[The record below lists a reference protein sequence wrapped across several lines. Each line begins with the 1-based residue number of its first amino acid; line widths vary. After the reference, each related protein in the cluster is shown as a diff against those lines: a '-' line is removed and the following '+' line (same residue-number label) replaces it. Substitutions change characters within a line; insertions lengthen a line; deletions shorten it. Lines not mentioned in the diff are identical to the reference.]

1 MHGRVKVRT
10 TAEQEEIKKQERA
23 VKVAQ
28 YKADFAIVAQKRNIL
43 EIKKWGLEL
52 LNVTKRILLNNSD
65 IYTLWNV
72 RRQVFENKKWS
83 EVDYK
88 LLLENEMI
96 LTERCLRENPKSYSL
111 WHQRCWV
118 MERMPEPDWKKELS
132 MCAECLNLDE
142 RNFHCWDYREF
153 VVQKA
158 GISNEEEFEFSTTK
172 ILSNF
177 SNYSSWHYRSRI
189 LTKMFGTTSEEIP
202 IVDDRYR
209 EELDLVMNAT
219 FTDPNDTSAWFYQ
232 RWLLDKPR
240 TTCRLWRAQIEKDR
254 ATVVIDN
261 NVLIQ
266 PISLELFVNGEMV
279 DLISWHLYPD
289 EEFAKLRIEEFAK
302 SLENLDHAK
311 EVSVKLQ
318 ETVYQ
323 LSYSELKSAWIYK
336 DNSSLHKQNSND
348 KQLNEQLKCY
358 NQLCEMEP
366 NNKWALLTGVLLMKK
381 IDFKKFYTDILD
393 NLSAL
398 TKVDSLRKNY
408 YKDLRSSFLVEYKL
422 LEIWKEESD
431 LEIQPKI
438 DLSGLDL
445 TKLHNNHYFSFFEEV
460 NFGANQLKNSL
471 YQLSTL
477 QSCVKLSLSS
487 NGLTSLKHFPTLD
500 NLEVLSLRN
509 NMLTSTKEI
518 VDLIELHT
526 TLRRL
531 DLRNNPVCEKIDIAE
546 IQDISPHVEICLK

>member
-10 TAEQEEIKKQERA
+10 TAEQEEIRKREKA
-23 VKVAQ
+23 IKVAQ
-28 YKADFAIVAQKRNIL
+28 YKADFAIVSQKRQGKI
-43 EIKKWGLEL
+43 WDDEL
-52 LNVTKRILLNNSD
+52 LSVTRRMLLNNSD
-65 IYTLWNV
+65 IYTLWNI
-72 RRQVFENKKWS
+72 RRQVFENNEWN
-83 EVDYK
+83 EEDYK
-88 LLLENEMI
+88 QLLENEMS
-96 LTERCLRENPKSYSL
+96 LTEQCLRENPKSYSV

-132 MCAECLNLDE
+132 LCAKCLNIDE

-172 ILSNF
+172 ILNNF

-202 IVDDRYR
+202 IVDDKYR

-232 RWLLDKPR
+232 RWLLDKCL
-240 TTCRLWRAQIEKDR
+240 TTCRLWRVQIKKDT
-254 ATVVIDN
+254 AIVVIDN
-261 NVLIQ
+261 NVLIK
-266 PISLELFVNGEMV
+266 PISLSLFVNGEIV
-279 DLISWHLYPD
+279 DAQWQLHPD
-289 EEFAKLRIEEFAK
+289 EKFAKLRIAEFG
-302 SLENLDHAK
+302 SLLEDLDRAK

-323 LSYSELKSAWIYK
+323 LSYSEVESAWIYK

-348 KQLNEQLKCY
+348 NQLNEQLKSY
-358 NQLCEMEP
+358 NQLSKMEP
-366 NNKWALLTGVLLMKK
+366 NNKWALLTGILLMKK
-381 IDFKKFYTDILD
+381 IDFKKFYIDILN

-398 TKVDSLRKNY
+398 SKVDSLRKNY
-408 YKDLRSSFLVEYKL
+408 YKDLRSKLLVEYKL
-422 LEIWKEESD
+422 LEMWKEEND
-431 LEIQPKI
+431 LEIQSKI

-460 NFGANQLKNSL
+460 NLGANQLENSL

-477 QSCVKLSLSS
+477 QRCAKLSLSS
-487 NGLTSLKHFPTLD
+487 NGLISLKCFPTLR
-500 NLEVLSLRN
+500 NLQVLSLRN
-509 NMLTSTKEI
+509 NKLMSTKEI
-518 VDLIELHT
+518 VNLIKRHKN
-526 TLRRL
+526 LRRL
-531 DLRNNPVCEKIDIAE
+531 DLRDNPVCEEIDIAK
-546 IQDISPHVEICLK
+546 IQDTSSHVEICLK

>member
-10 TAEQEEIKKQERA
+10 TAEQEEIRKRERA
-23 VKVAQ
+23 AKVAQ
-28 YKADFAIVAQKRNIL
+28 YKADIAVVFQKRKDKI
-43 EIKKWGLEL
+43 WDDEL
-52 LNVTKRILLNNSD
+52 LLVTRRMLLCNSD

-72 RRQVFENKKWS
+72 RREVFENNKWN
-83 EVDYK
+83 EEDYK
-88 LLLENEMI
+88 QLLENEMT
-96 LTERCLRENPKSYSL
+96 LTEQCLRENPKSYSV

-118 MERMPEPDWKKELS
+118 MERMLEPDWKKELS
-132 MCAECLNLDE
+132 LCAKCLNIDE

-189 LTKMFGTTSEEIP
+189 LTKMFGTTSDEIP

-232 RWLLDKPR
+232 RWLLDKCM
-240 TTCRLWRAQIEKDR
+240 TTCRLWRAQIKKDT
-254 ATVVIDN
+254 AIIVIDN
-261 NVLIQ
+261 NILIE
-266 PISLELFVNGEMV
+266 PISLLLLVNGETV
-279 DLISWHLYPD
+279 DARWQLYPD
-289 EEFAKLRIEEFAK
+289 EKFAKLRIAEFAS
-302 SLENLDHAK
+302 SLEDLDRAK

-323 LSYSELKSAWIYK
+323 LSYSKLAGGWIYK
-336 DNSSLHKQNSND
+336 DNLSLHKRNSND
-348 KQLNEQLKCY
+348 EQLNEQLKSY
-358 NQLCEMEP
+358 NQLSEMEP
-366 NNKWALLTGVLLMKK
+366 NNKWTLLTEVLLMKK
-381 IDFKKFYTDILD
+381 IDFKKFYTDILN

-398 TKVDSLRKNY
+398 SKVDGLRKNY
-408 YKDLRSSFLVEYKL
+408 YKDLRSKLLVEYKL
-422 LEIWKEESD
+422 LEMWKEESN
-431 LEIQPKI
+431 LEIHSKI

-460 NFGANQLKNSL
+460 NLGANQLDNSL

-477 QSCVKLSLSS
+477 QRCAKLSLSS
-487 NGLTSLKHFPTLD
+487 NDLTSLRRFPTLY

-509 NMLTSTKEI
+509 NKLTSTKEI
-518 VDLIELHT
+518 VNLIERHKN
-526 TLRRL
+526 LRRL
-531 DLRNNPVCEKIDIAE
+531 DLRNNPVCEEIDMAK
-546 IQDISPHVEICLK
+546 IQDANSHVEICLK

>member
-1 MHGRVKVRT
+1 MLGRVKVRT

-23 VKVAQ
+23 VKVSQ
-28 YKADFAIVAQKRNIL
+28 YKADFTIRNIL
-43 EIKKWGLEL
+43 EVKKWGLEL

-83 EVDYK
+83 EVEYK
-88 LLLENEMI
+88 LMLENEMI

-132 MCAECLNLDE
+132 MCAKCLNLDE

-158 GISNEEEFEFSTTK
+158 GISNEEELEFSTTK

-177 SNYSSWHYRSRI
+177 PNYSSWHYRSRI
-189 LTKMFGTTSEEIP
+189 LTKMFGTTSKEIP
-202 IVDDRYR
+202 IVDDIYR
-209 EELDLVMNAT
+209 EELNLVMNAT
-219 FTDPNDTSAWFYQ
+219 LTDPNDSAWFYQ
-232 RWLLDKPR
+232 RWLLDESR
-240 TTCRLWRAQIEKDR
+240 TTCRLWRAEIEKDG
-254 ATVVIDN
+254 AAVIIDN
-261 NVLIQ
+261 NGLIQ

-279 DLISWHLYPD
+279 DYLSWYLYPD
-289 EEFAKLRIEEFAK
+289 EEFAKLRIVEFDE

-323 LSYSELKSAWIYK
+323 LSYSELTSSWIYK
-336 DNSSLHKQNSND
+336 DKSSLHKQNSND

-358 NQLCEMEP
+358 NQLSKMEP
-366 NNKWALLTGVLLMKK
+366 NNKWALLTSVLLMKK

-393 NLSAL
+393 RLSAL

-408 YKDLRSSFLVEYKL
+408 YKDLRSKFVVEYNL
-422 LEIWKEESD
+422 LEIWKKESD

-460 NFGANQLKNSL
+460 KFGANQLKNSL
-471 YQLSTL
+471 YQLSIL
-477 QSCVKLSLSS
+477 QRCVKLSLCS
-487 NGLTSLKHFPTLD
+487 NGLTSLKHFPILY
-500 NLEVLSLRN
+500 NLKVLILRD
-509 NMLTSTKEI
+509 NMLTSTEEI
-518 VDLIELHT
+518 VYLIEAHAK
-526 TLRRL
+526 LRML

-546 IQDISPHVEICLK
+546 IKRQHKIFIIV

>member
-10 TAEQEEIKKQERA
+10 TAEQEEIRKRERA
-23 VKVAQ
+23 AKVAQ
-28 YKADFAIVAQKRNIL
+28 YKADIAVVFQKRKDKI
-43 EIKKWGLEL
+43 WDDEL
-52 LNVTKRILLNNSD
+52 LLVTRRMLLCNSD

-72 RRQVFENKKWS
+72 RREVFENNKWS
-83 EVDYK
+83 EEDYK
-88 LLLENEMI
+88 QLLENEMT
-96 LTERCLRENPKSYSL
+96 LTEQCLRENPKSYSV

-118 MERMPEPDWKKELS
+118 MERMLEPDWKKELS
-132 MCAECLNLDE
+132 LCAKCLNIDE

-189 LTKMFGTTSEEIP
+189 LTKMFGTTSDEIP

-232 RWLLDKPR
+232 RWLLDKCM
-240 TTCRLWRAQIEKDR
+240 TTCRLWRAQIKKDT
-254 ATVVIDN
+254 AIIVIDN
-261 NVLIQ
+261 NILIE
-266 PISLELFVNGEMV
+266 PISLLLLVNGETV
-279 DLISWHLYPD
+279 DARWQLYPD
-289 EEFAKLRIEEFAK
+289 EKFAKLRIAEFAS
-302 SLENLDHAK
+302 SLEDLDRAK

-323 LSYSELKSAWIYK
+323 LSYSKLAGEWIYK
-336 DNSSLHKQNSND
+336 DNLSLHKRNSND
-348 KQLNEQLKCY
+348 EQLNEQLKSY
-358 NQLCEMEP
+358 NQLSEMEP
-366 NNKWALLTGVLLMKK
+366 NNKWTLLTEVLLMKK
-381 IDFKKFYTDILD
+381 IDFKKFYTDILN

-398 TKVDSLRKNY
+398 SKVDGLRKNY
-408 YKDLRSSFLVEYKL
+408 YKDLRSKLLVEYKL
-422 LEIWKEESD
+422 LEMWKEESN
-431 LEIQPKI
+431 LEIHSKI

-460 NFGANQLKNSL
+460 NLGANQLDNSL

-477 QSCVKLSLSS
+477 QRCAKLSLSS
-487 NGLTSLKHFPTLD
+487 NDLTSLRRFPTLY

-509 NMLTSTKEI
+509 NKLTSTKEI
-518 VDLIELHT
+518 VNLIERHKN
-526 TLRRL
+526 LRRL
-531 DLRNNPVCEKIDIAE
+531 DLRNNPVCEEIDMAKIQNAN
-546 IQDISPHVEICLK
+546 SHVEICLK